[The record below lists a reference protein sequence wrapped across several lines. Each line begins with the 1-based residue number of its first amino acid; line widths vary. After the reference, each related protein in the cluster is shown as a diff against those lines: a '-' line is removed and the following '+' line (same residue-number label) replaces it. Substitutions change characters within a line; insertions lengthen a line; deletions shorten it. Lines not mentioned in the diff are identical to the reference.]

1 MNKHLGAVSGQA
13 QGNRAAEARRR
24 TRHQRLVIPQVAIT
38 PVVPF
43 QAVMRGQGEWC
54 RCLLRPIQ
62 RIADPRID
70 PGELASV
77 SDSSGRSPHRLLTPI
92 RQSAPTFDRR
102 LTGSLRSATA
112 AYHTSPSSRSQ
123 RRVRRRPPLPADKP
137 SAPASTAVLAGS
149 CAPGKA
155 LRRDRALIG
164 GDVSSLR
171 SSIPPSSRSWS
182 APFRF
187 HQLAGPRWEHY
198 RPCRR

>member
-1 MNKHLGAVSGQA
+1 MPRYGEIRGLLAGFRVPPVAPSGVGEDRAAPIRDRRDRFGAAAGVAAMNKHLGAVSGQA

-123 RRVRRRPPLPADKP
+123 RRTD
-137 SAPASTAVLAGS
+137 
-149 CAPGKA
+149 
-155 LRRDRALIG
+155 
-164 GDVSSLR
+164 
-171 SSIPPSSRSWS
+171 
-182 APFRF
+182 
-187 HQLAGPRWEHY
+187 
-198 RPCRR
+198 